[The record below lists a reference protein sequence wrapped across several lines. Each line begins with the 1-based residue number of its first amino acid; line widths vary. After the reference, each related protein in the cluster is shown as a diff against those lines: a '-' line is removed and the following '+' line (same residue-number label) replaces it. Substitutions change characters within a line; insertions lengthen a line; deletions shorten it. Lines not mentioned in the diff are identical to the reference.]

1 MKIKPKTL
9 FISIAF
15 VITLFVVV
23 SLYFLQGSTSF
34 NKIVSEQ
41 ISLTDVNQIKITRLS
56 YETLNREEVTISEPD
71 KINLILNSLNTMKLT
86 KIQTLDVQ
94 ESQYKYDLIIRVNQ
108 EDRFGISFFDE
119 NTLEI
124 YDAKKTKNR
133 LSRYKIKNDYNIN
146 DEITGLIGITP

>member
-1 MKIKPKTL
+1 
-9 FISIAF
+9 
-15 VITLFVVV
+15 
-23 SLYFLQGSTSF
+23 
-34 NKIVSEQ
+34 
-41 ISLTDVNQIKITRLS
+41 
-56 YETLNREEVTISEPD
+56 
-71 KINLILNSLNTMKLT
+71 MKLT